1 MFFSEKKIRK
11 MSLCG
16 RVEKTALIIQEAMQQ
31 LLCGKSID
39 SSYLKKILDIIEK
52 DISPEWKE
60 PFLSSLSRIPDTLGS
75 ENLRDLSNLR
85 CVLLAVIGKE
95 PADWDMDWDMSR
107 DMDMLQ
113 SLDGETRTERMILP
127 INVYL
132 DDLRSPFNVGSI
144 FRTAESFC
152 YENIFLSQYTPSPA
166 HKRAARSSM
175 GTVELIKWSKA
186 AIEDLPQPLF
196 ALETGG
202 VPVSDFAFP
211 ESGTVILGSEESG
224 ISCTA
229 IDAAR
234 KSLGIVSIPL
244 YGIKGSLNV
253 GIAFG
258 ILSFYWINKL
268 KTEKKI

>member
-1 MFFSEKKIRK
+1 MFFSEKKYRK
-11 MSLCG
+11 MSVSG
-16 RVEKTALIIQEAMQQ
+16 RVKKAALITIETMQQ

-39 SSYLKKILDIIEK
+39 SSYLKNILSIIEK

-60 PFLSSLSRIPDTLGS
+60 PFLSSLSRIPDTLTS
-75 ENLRDLSNLR
+75 QNLRDLSNLR
-85 CVLLAVIGKE
+85 YVLLADIGKE
-95 PADWDMDWDMSR
+95 PADWDFEC

-113 SLDGETRTERMILP
+113 SLDGKTRTERIILP

-152 YENIFLSQYTPSPA
+152 YENIFLSQFTPSPA

-175 GTVELIKWSKA
+175 GTVELLKWSKA
-186 AIEDLPQPLF
+186 AIDDLPQPLF

-202 VPVSDFAFP
+202 VPVSDFVFP
-211 ESGTVILGSEESG
+211 ESGTVIIGSEESG
-224 ISCTA
+224 ISSAA

-268 KTEKKI
+268 KSEKKLL